1 MTWLYPS
8 FLWALFALSIPIIIH
23 LFNFRRYKKII
34 FPNVRLLQQIDHQTK
49 SGNKLK
55 KYLILAARLLAITF
69 LVFAFAQPIIIDS
82 KQSVKGGKKHISI
95 IFDNSYSMNLQG
107 KEGPLLEAA
116 KNRARAIVS
125 SANNGD
131 EFNIITADMDA
142 SMLHFTGRQA
152 CLENIDKI
160 KISSNAYPLQNLLA
174 LQNSQLYKFNG
185 DKLAYCISDFQAK
198 NSTLSSNPLDTSIKQ
213 TWVKIPSE
221 INNNLSVDTAYLLS
235 PILQAKQA
243 ITLMAVVSNFTEKD
257 IENNTLEL
265 WVNGKPKG
273 IASLSIKAFQS
284 ETVSV
289 VFTVETGGIHQCELR
304 LPGDNIPL
312 DDVLYFSL
320 RLNQDH
326 HVNTISSDN
335 SPYLD
340 AVFADNPGFVY
351 KNENAGSINYSAFKQ
366 KDLIVL
372 QGINGIGSGLVSEL
386 SQFIQNGGTAL
397 VFPNKNL
404 PYGGLQDLATAFR
417 FSISEQAILGQMR
430 VSAIDAEHPVFK
442 NIFEKNNKQ
451 LDLPSVAKCYQIQ
464 SGSSNDFMKLANGSA
479 FIKDIGFGKGHL
491 LLCAVALDAGFSNFQ
506 NHALFV
512 PICLR
517 ASMMNAYKNPLYYS
531 CADLNDIYTGL
542 PFVQESGVLL
552 LGKKTSLIPEV
563 INRDG
568 SLYLNTNGEIS
579 IPGHY
584 QLRLKNTDSSV
595 ADLSFNNVRTE
606 SDTRSLSSEAFDK
619 ICENFNINHFEGS
632 AEKLGA
638 EINKI
643 EKGFPLWKWCILFSL
658 ICLLFEILLIRFFRN
673 NVKLSA

>member
-8 FLWALFALSIPIIIH
+8 FLWALFALAIPVIIH
-23 LFNFRRYKKII
+23 LFNFRRYKKIL

-69 LVFAFAQPIIIDS
+69 LVFAFAQPILIDS
-82 KQSVKGGKKHISI
+82 KKSVKGGKKHISI
-95 IFDNSYSMNLQG
+95 ILDNSFSMNLQG
-107 KEGPLLEAA
+107 SEGPLLEAA
-116 KNRARAIVS
+116 KNRARAIVN

-142 SMLHFTGRQA
+142 SMLHFTGKQA
-152 CLENIDKI
+152 CMENIDKV
-160 KISSNAYPLQNLLA
+160 KISNNSYPLQNLLE

-198 NSTLSSNPLDTSIKQ
+198 NSKLASNPLDTSIKQ
-213 TWVKIPSE
+213 TWIKIPSE
-221 INNNLSVDTAYLLS
+221 INNNLSIDSAYLLS

-243 ITLMAVVSNFTEKD
+243 ITLMATVSNFTEKD
-257 IENNTLEL
+257 IENNTIEL
-265 WVNGKPKG
+265 WIDGKPKG
-273 IASLSIKAFQS
+273 IATLNIKAFQS
-284 ETVSV
+284 ETVSIL
-289 VFTVETGGIHQCELR
+289 FTVETGGQHQCELR

-320 RLNQDH
+320 RLNQDY
-326 HVNTISSDN
+326 HVNNISSDN

-340 AVFADNPGFVY
+340 AVFGDNPGFVY

-386 SQFIQNGGTAL
+386 TQFIQNGGTAL
-397 VFPNKNL
+397 VFPNKSL
-404 PYGGLQDLATAFR
+404 PYGGLQDLANAFR
-417 FSISEQAILGQMR
+417 FNVSESPIDVQLRVNSIDL
-430 VSAIDAEHPVFK
+430 EHPIFK

-451 LDLPSVAKCYQIQ
+451 LDLPSVSKYHQIQ
-464 SGSSNDFMKLANGSA
+464 SSSSNDFMKLANGSA
-479 FIKDIGFGKGHL
+479 FMKDIGFGKGHL
-491 LLCAVALDAGFSNFQ
+491 LLCAVALDPSYSNFQ

-517 ASMMNAYKNPLYYS
+517 ASMMNLYKNPLYYS

-542 PFVQESGVLL
+542 PFEQESGVRL

-568 SLYLNTNGEIS
+568 ALYLNTNGEITV
-579 IPGHY
+579 PGHY
-584 QLRLKNTDSSV
+584 QLRAKNADSSV

-606 SDTRSLSSEAFDK
+606 SDTRSLSNEAFDK
-619 ICENFNINHFEGS
+619 ICENFKINHFEGS

-638 EINKI
+638 EINKL
-643 EKGFPLWKWCILFSL
+643 EKGIPLWKWCILFSL
-658 ICLLFEILLIRFFRN
+658 IYLLFEILLSRFFRN

>member
-8 FLWALFALSIPIIIH
+8 FLWALFALAIPVIIH
-23 LFNFRRYKKII
+23 LFNFRRYKKIL

-82 KQSVKGGKKHISI
+82 KKSVKGGKKHISI
-95 IFDNSYSMNLQG
+95 ILDNSFSMNLQG
-107 KEGPLLEAA
+107 SEGPLLEAA
-116 KNRARAIVS
+116 KNRARAIVN

-142 SMLHFTGRQA
+142 SMLHFTGKQA
-152 CLENIDKI
+152 CLENIDKV
-160 KISSNAYPLQNLLA
+160 KISNNAYPLQNLLE
-174 LQNSQLYKFNG
+174 LQNSQLFKFNG

-198 NSTLSSNPLDTSIKQ
+198 NSKLASNPLDTSIKQ
-213 TWVKIPSE
+213 TWIKIPSE

-265 WVNGKPKG
+265 WIDGKPKG
-273 IASLSIKAFQS
+273 IATLSIKAFQS
-284 ETVSV
+284 ETVSI
-289 VFTVETGGIHQCELR
+289 VFTVETGGQHQCELR

-320 RLNQDH
+320 RLNQDY
-326 HVNTISSDN
+326 HVNNISSDN

-340 AVFADNPGFVY
+340 AVFGDNPGFVY
-351 KNENAGSINYSAFKQ
+351 KNESAGSINYSAFKQ

-386 SQFIQNGGTAL
+386 TQFIQNGGTAL

-404 PYGGLQDLATAFR
+404 PYGGLQDLGSAFR
-417 FSISEQAILGQMR
+417 FNISETPIETQMR
-430 VSAIDAEHPVFK
+430 VSVVDLEHPVFK
-442 NIFEKNNKQ
+442 NIFEKSNKQ
-451 LDLPSVAKCYQIQ
+451 LDLPTVSKYYQIQ
-464 SGSSNDFMKLANGSA
+464 GGFDNDFMRLANGSA
-479 FIKDIGFGKGHL
+479 FMKDIGFGKGHL
-491 LLCAVALDAGFSNFQ
+491 LLCAVALDASYSNFQ

-517 ASMMNAYKNPLYYS
+517 ASMMNLYKNPLYYS

-542 PFVQESGVLL
+542 PFEQEAGVRL

-568 SLYLNTNGEIS
+568 ELYLNTNGEIS
-579 IPGHY
+579 VPGHY
-584 QLRLKNTDSSV
+584 QLRLKNSDSSV

-606 SDTRSLSSEAFDK
+606 SDTRSLSTEALDK
-619 ICENFNINHFEGS
+619 ICENFKINHFEGS

-638 EINKI
+638 EINKL
-643 EKGFPLWKWCILFSL
+643 EKGISMWKWCILFSL

>member
-8 FLWALFALSIPIIIH
+8 FLWALFALAIPVIIH
-23 LFNFRRYKKII
+23 LFNFRRYKKIL

-82 KQSVKGGKKHISI
+82 KKAVKGGKKHISI
-95 IFDNSYSMNLQG
+95 ILDNSFSMNLQG
-107 KEGPLLEAA
+107 SEGPLLEAA
-116 KNRARAIVS
+116 KNRARAIVN

-142 SMLHFTGRQA
+142 SMLHFTGKQA
-152 CLENIDKI
+152 CLENIDKV
-160 KISSNAYPLQNLLA
+160 KISNNVYPLQNLLEV
-174 LQNSQLYKFNG
+174 QNSQLYKFNG

-198 NSTLSSNPLDTSIKQ
+198 NSKLSSNPTDTSIKQ
-213 TWVKIPSE
+213 TWIKIPSE
-221 INNNLSVDTAYLLS
+221 INNNLSIDTAYLLS

-243 ITLMAVVSNFTEKD
+243 ITMMAMVSNFTDKD

-265 WVNGKPKG
+265 WIDGKPKG
-273 IASLSIKAFQS
+273 IATLNIKAFQS
-284 ETVSV
+284 ETVSI
-289 VFTVETGGIHQCELR
+289 VFTVETGGQHQCELR

-320 RLNQDH
+320 RLNQDY
-326 HVNTISSDN
+326 HVNNISSDN
-335 SPYLD
+335 SPYMD
-340 AVFADNPGFVY
+340 AVFAENPGFVY
-351 KNENAGSINYSAFKQ
+351 KNENAGSVNYSAFKQ

-404 PYGGLQDLATAFR
+404 PYGGLQDLATTFR
-417 FSISEQAILGQMR
+417 FSLSEQAIEVPMK
-430 VSAIDAEHPVFK
+430 VSNIDLEHPVFK
-442 NIFEKNNKQ
+442 NIFEKDNKA
-451 LDLPSVAKCYQIQ
+451 LDLPSVSKYYQIQ
-464 SGSSNDFMKLANGSA
+464 SVSSNDFMKLANGSP
-479 FIKDIGFGKGHL
+479 FMKDIVFGKGHL
-491 LLCAVALDAGFSNFQ
+491 LLAAVALDGSFSNFQ

-517 ASMMNAYKNPLYYS
+517 ASMMNLYKNPLYYS

-542 PFVQESGVLL
+542 PFEQESGVRL

-568 SLYLNTNGEIS
+568 ALYLNTNGEIS
-579 IPGHY
+579 VPGHY

-595 ADLSFNNVRTE
+595 ANLSFNNVRTE
-606 SDTRSLSSEAFDK
+606 SDTRGLSNDAFNE
-619 ICENFNINHFEGS
+619 ICENFKINHFEGS

-638 EINKI
+638 EINKL
-643 EKGFPLWKWCILFSL
+643 EKGISLWKWCILFSL

>member
-1 MTWLYPS
+1 
-8 FLWALFALSIPIIIH
+8 
-23 LFNFRRYKKII
+23 
-34 FPNVRLLQQIDHQTK
+34 
-49 SGNKLK
+49 
-55 KYLILAARLLAITF
+55 
-69 LVFAFAQPIIIDS
+69 
-82 KQSVKGGKKHISI
+82 
-95 IFDNSYSMNLQG
+95 
-107 KEGPLLEAA
+107 
-116 KNRARAIVS
+116 
-125 SANNGD
+125 
-131 EFNIITADMDA
+131 
-142 SMLHFTGRQA
+142 
-152 CLENIDKI
+152 
-160 KISSNAYPLQNLLA
+160 
-174 LQNSQLYKFNG
+174 
-185 DKLAYCISDFQAK
+185 
-198 NSTLSSNPLDTSIKQ
+198 
-213 TWVKIPSE
+213 
-221 INNNLSVDTAYLLS
+221 
-235 PILQAKQA
+235 
-243 ITLMAVVSNFTEKD
+243 
-257 IENNTLEL
+257 
-265 WVNGKPKG
+265 
-273 IASLSIKAFQS
+273 
-284 ETVSV
+284 
-289 VFTVETGGIHQCELR
+289 
-304 LPGDNIPL
+304 
-312 DDVLYFSL
+312 
-320 RLNQDH
+320 LN
-326 HVNTISSDN
+326 
-335 SPYLD
+335 

-404 PYGGLQDLATAFR
+404 PYGGLQDLASAFR
-417 FSISEQAILGQMR
+417 FSISDQAILGQMR
-430 VSAIDAEHPVFK
+430 VSVVDLEHPVFK
-442 NIFEKNNKQ
+442 NIFEKSNKQ
-451 LDLPSVAKCYQIQ
+451 LDLPTVSKYYQIQ
-464 SGSSNDFMKLANGSA
+464 GGFDNDFMRLANGSA
-479 FIKDIGFGKGHL
+479 FMKDIGFGKGHL

-517 ASMMNAYKNPLYYS
+517 ASMMNTYKNPLYYS

-542 PFVQESGVLL
+542 AFVQESGVLL

-595 ADLSFNNVRTE
+595 ANLSFNNARTE

>member
-34 FPNVRLLQQIDHQTK
+34 FPNVRLLQQIEHQTK

-55 KYLILAARLLAITF
+55 KYLILAARLLAIAF
-69 LVFAFAQPIIIDS
+69 LVFAFAQPIIIDT
-82 KQSVKGGKKHISI
+82 KKAIKGGKKHISI
-95 IFDNSYSMNLQG
+95 ILDNSYSMNLQG
-107 KEGPLLEAA
+107 NEGPLLEAA
-116 KNRARAIVS
+116 KNRARAIVN

-142 SMLHFTGRQA
+142 SMLHFSGKQA
-152 CLENIDKI
+152 CLESIDKV
-160 KISSNAYPLQNLLA
+160 KISNNAYPLQNLLE
-174 LQNSQLYKFNG
+174 LQNSQLIKFNG
-185 DKLAYCISDFQAK
+185 DKLAYCISDFQIK
-198 NSTLSSNPLDTSIKQ
+198 NSKISSNPLDTSIKQ
-213 TWVKIPSE
+213 TWIKIPSE
-221 INNNLSVDTAYLLS
+221 VNNNLSIDTAYLVS

-243 ITLMAVVSNFTEKD
+243 ITVKTVVGNFTEKD
-257 IENNTLEL
+257 IENNTVEL
-265 WVNGKPKG
+265 WIDGKPKG
-273 IASLSIKAFQS
+273 IASLNIKAFQS
-284 ETVSV
+284 ETVSII
-289 VFTVETGGIHQCELR
+289 FSIENGGEHQCELR

-320 RLNQDH
+320 RLNQNYV
-326 HVNTISSDN
+326 VNNISSDN

-340 AVFADNPGFVY
+340 AVFSDNPGFIY
-351 KNENAGSINYSAFKQ
+351 KTENAGSINYSAFKQ

-372 QGINGIGSGLVSEL
+372 QGINSIGSGLVSEL

-397 VFPNKNL
+397 VFPNKSL

-417 FSISEQAILGQMR
+417 FTISSEPILGQMR
-430 VSAIDAEHPVFK
+430 VSSIDLEHPVFK
-442 NIFEKNNKQ
+442 SIFEKTNKQ
-451 LDLPSVAKCYQIQ
+451 IDLPTVAKYFQIQ
-464 SGSSNDFMKLANGSA
+464 SSASNDFIKLANGAA
-479 FIKDIGFGKGHL
+479 FMKDLSFGKGHL
-491 LLCAVALDAGFSNFQ
+491 LLSSVALDPSFSNFQ

-517 ASMMNAYKNPLYYS
+517 ASMMNTYKNPLYYS
-531 CADLNDIYTGL
+531 CADLNDIFTGL
-542 PFVQESGVLL
+542 PFQQEAGVRLI
-552 LGKKTSLIPEV
+552 GKKTSLIPEV

-568 SLYLNTNGEIS
+568 ALYLNTNGEIS
-579 IPGHY
+579 APGHY
-584 QLRLKNTDSSV
+584 QLLSKN
-595 ADLSFNNVRTE
+595 ADTAAANLSFNNVRTE
-606 SDTRSLSSEAFDK
+606 SDTRSLSTEDFNK